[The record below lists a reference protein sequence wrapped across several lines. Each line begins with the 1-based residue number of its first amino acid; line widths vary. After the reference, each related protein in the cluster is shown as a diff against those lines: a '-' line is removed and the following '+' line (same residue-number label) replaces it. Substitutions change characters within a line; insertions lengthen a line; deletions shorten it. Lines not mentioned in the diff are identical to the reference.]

1 MYVRGFRETG
11 VLVVLSSEDFMYIA
25 ITEWWNYSE
34 NVAILA

>member
-1 MYVRGFRETG
+1 MHVCGSRETG
-11 VLVVLSSEDFMYIA
+11 VLVVFSCEDFMYV